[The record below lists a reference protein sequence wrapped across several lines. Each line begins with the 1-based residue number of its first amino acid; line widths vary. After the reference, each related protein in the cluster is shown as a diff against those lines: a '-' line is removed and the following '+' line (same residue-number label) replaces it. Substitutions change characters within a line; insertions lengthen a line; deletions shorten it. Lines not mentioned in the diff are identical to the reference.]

1 MGEISMLKLPEPGYT
16 SNVSIEEAIQG
27 RRSTRRYK
35 DDALTLKEVSQLLW
49 AAQGITGL
57 EKGFRAAPSAGAM
70 YPLDLY
76 VVAGN
81 VEGLD
86 AGVYRYSPG
95 GHTITKTMDGDIRRE
110 LTEACLNQRMIERGA
125 FTIVFTAIYE
135 RTTNRYGDRGIRYV
149 HVDVGHAAENI
160 YLQVVSMG
168 LGTVAMG
175 AFDDLAV
182 KRILSLSPEQEPL
195 YLMPVGRV

>member
-1 MGEISMLKLPEPGYT
+1 MLKLPEPEFT
-16 SNVSIEEAIQG
+16 SNVSVEKAIQG

-49 AAQGITGL
+49 AAQGITRL

-76 VVAGN
+76 VVAGD

-95 GHTITKTMDGDIRRE
+95 GHTITKTVDGDIRRE

-125 FTIVFTAIYE
+125 FTIVFIVL
-135 RTTNRYGDRGIRYV
+135 D
-149 HVDVGHAAENI
+149 
-160 YLQVVSMG
+160 
-168 LGTVAMG
+168 
-175 AFDDLAV
+175 
-182 KRILSLSPEQEPL
+182 
-195 YLMPVGRV
+195 